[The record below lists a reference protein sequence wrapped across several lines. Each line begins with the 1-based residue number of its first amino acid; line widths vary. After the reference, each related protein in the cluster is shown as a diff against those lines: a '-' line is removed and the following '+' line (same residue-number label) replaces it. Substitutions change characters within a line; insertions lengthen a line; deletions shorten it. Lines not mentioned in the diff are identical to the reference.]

1 MIKRGYG
8 AASRGLWRR
17 LSLVLR
23 SCRPLESSNGW
34 HNKCSHAPKHIWAQ
48 FKGNIRDT
56 GCNIMIKRVF
66 TIFILT
72 LLLLFSSPVYSLDTS
87 SKTLEKYTKKISN
100 KFTRTYCNTTKF
112 GISYDGALAFAIGE
126 TNKEFKNNKLNKLID
141 YSLLKNSIVN
151 DLENNCQVY
160 DFAITSLENLKFN

>member
-1 MIKRGYG
+1 
-8 AASRGLWRR
+8 
-17 LSLVLR
+17 
-23 SCRPLESSNGW
+23 
-34 HNKCSHAPKHIWAQ
+34 
-48 FKGNIRDT
+48 
-56 GCNIMIKRVF
+56 MIKRVF

-72 LLLLFSSPVYSLDTS
+72 LLLLFNSPVYSIDTS
-87 SKTLEKYTKKISN
+87 SRTLEKYTKKISN

-126 TNKEFKNNKLNKLID
+126 TNKEFKNNKLNKFID

-160 DFAITSLENLKFN
+160 DFAITKLENLKLN

>member
-1 MIKRGYG
+1 
-8 AASRGLWRR
+8 
-17 LSLVLR
+17 
-23 SCRPLESSNGW
+23 
-34 HNKCSHAPKHIWAQ
+34 
-48 FKGNIRDT
+48 
-56 GCNIMIKRVF
+56 MIKRVF

-72 LLLLFSSPVYSLDTS
+72 LLLLFNSPVYALNTS
-87 SKTLEKYTKKISN
+87 SKTLEKYAKKISN

-126 TNKEFKNNKLNKLID
+126 TNKEFKNNKLNKFID

-160 DFAITSLENLKFN
+160 DFDINKLENLKFN

>member
-1 MIKRGYG
+1 
-8 AASRGLWRR
+8 
-17 LSLVLR
+17 
-23 SCRPLESSNGW
+23 
-34 HNKCSHAPKHIWAQ
+34 
-48 FKGNIRDT
+48 
-56 GCNIMIKRVF
+56 MIKRVF

-72 LLLLFSSPVYSLDTS
+72 LLLLFNSPVYSLDTS

-112 GISYDGALAFAIGE
+112 GISFDGALAFAIGE
-126 TNKEFKNNKLNKLID
+126 TNKEFKNNNLNKFID

-160 DFAITSLENLKFN
+160 DFAISKLENLKLN

>member
-1 MIKRGYG
+1 
-8 AASRGLWRR
+8 
-17 LSLVLR
+17 
-23 SCRPLESSNGW
+23 
-34 HNKCSHAPKHIWAQ
+34 
-48 FKGNIRDT
+48 
-56 GCNIMIKRVF
+56 MIKRVF

-72 LLLLFSSPVYSLDTS
+72 LLLLFNSPVYSLDTS
-87 SKTLEKYTKKISN
+87 PKTLEKYTKKISN

-126 TNKEFKNNKLNKLID
+126 TNKEFKNNKLNKFID

-160 DFAITSLENLKFN
+160 DFAISNLENLKFN

>member
-1 MIKRGYG
+1 
-8 AASRGLWRR
+8 
-17 LSLVLR
+17 
-23 SCRPLESSNGW
+23 
-34 HNKCSHAPKHIWAQ
+34 
-48 FKGNIRDT
+48 
-56 GCNIMIKRVF
+56 MIKRVF
-66 TIFILT
+66 TIINLT

-87 SKTLEKYTKKISN
+87 INLEKYTKKISS

-112 GISYDGALAFAIGE
+112 GISYEGALAFAIGE

-160 DFAITSLENLKFN
+160 DFAASSLENLEFN